1 MTVSVVTGASTGIGF
16 ATALR
21 LAQEGHQVHASV
33 RSKASGQALLDAAG
47 ASDLS
52 LVVMDVDHDDS
63 VSAALEGLLAE
74 TGGVDVLV
82 NNAGIA
88 VGHAIEDTPL
98 ADFERVMNT
107 NVWGTLRC
115 IQAV

>member
-1 MTVSVVTGASTGIGF
+1 MTVSVVTVVSTGIGF

-33 RSKASGQALLDAAG
+33 RSEASGQGLLDGAG
-47 ASDLS
+47 DVDLS

-74 TGGVDVLV
+74 TG
-82 NNAGIA
+82 ASTSSST
-88 VGHAIEDTPL
+88 TPGS
-98 ADFERVMNT
+98 RSVT
-107 NVWGTLRC
+107 PSRTRRWPTSSGS
-115 IQAV
+115 